1 MNENEGKMDQHK
13 VEMDENEGKMDQ
25 YNEGK
30 VYQHQDKMD
39 QNEGEIIIHTYLWKT
54 RFFPKERT

>member
-1 MNENEGKMDQHK
+1 MNENEGKMDQNK

-39 QNEGEIIIHTYLWKT
+39 QNEGKIIHTYLWKT
-54 RFFPKERT
+54 RFFSKERT

>member
-1 MNENEGKMDQHK
+1 MNENEGKMDQNK

-39 QNEGEIIIHTYLWKT
+39 QNEGKIIHTYLWKT
-54 RFFPKERT
+54 RFFSKERS